1 MVKKKV
7 YKLSDDAIAQV
18 VKLLQLGILSGTD
31 IADNFRTLELV
42 IEGDRLVPS
51 PDYIETL
58 ETSIQRMQDQLQD
71 QLQVQAQAQPA
82 GFKGFN

>member
-1 MVKKKV
+1 MAKKKV

-42 IEGDRLVPS
+42 VEDDKLVPS
-51 PDYIETL
+51 PDYLETL
-58 ETSIQRMQDQLQD
+58 ESNIQKMQE
-71 QLQVQAQAQPA
+71 QVESLSKNQPA

>member
-58 ETSIQRMQDQLQD
+58 ETSIQRMQDQLQ
-71 QLQVQAQAQPA
+71 VQAQPA

>member
-1 MVKKKV
+1 MAKKKV

-42 IEGDRLVPS
+42 TEGDTLIPS
-51 PDYIETL
+51 PEYLETL
-58 ETSIQRMQDQLQD
+58 EANIQKMQDQVESL
-71 QLQVQAQAQPA
+71 AKNQPA

>member
-1 MVKKKV
+1 MAKKKV

-31 IADNFRTLELV
+31 IADNFRTLELIV
-42 IEGDRLVPS
+42 DDDKLVPS
-51 PDYIETL
+51 PEYLETL
-58 ETSIQRMQDQLQD
+58 ESNIQKMQDQVDSLTKNQST
-71 QLQVQAQAQPA
+71 

>member
-58 ETSIQRMQDQLQD
+58 ETSIQRMQDQLQ
-71 QLQVQAQAQPA
+71 VQAQAQPA

>member
-7 YKLSDDAIAQV
+7 YKLSDDAIAQL

-42 IEGDRLVPS
+42 AEGDKLVPS
-51 PDYIETL
+51 PEYLETL
-58 ETSIQRMQDQLQD
+58 ESNIQKMQE
-71 QLQVQAQAQPA
+71 QVESLAKNQPA

>member
-1 MVKKKV
+1 MAKKKV
-7 YKLSDDAIAQV
+7 YKLGDETIAQI

-42 IEGDRLVPS
+42 VDGDQLVPS
-51 PDYIETL
+51 PEYVETL
-58 ETSIQRMQDQLQD
+58 EANIQKMQDDVDTLSSSRQS
-71 QLQVQAQAQPA
+71 P

>member
-1 MVKKKV
+1 MAKKKI

-31 IADNFRTLELV
+31 IVDNFRTLELV
-42 IEGDRLVPS
+42 AEGDQLLPS
-51 PDYIETL
+51 PEYLETL
-58 ETSIQRMQDQLQD
+58 EANIQKMQDEAESL
-71 QLQVQAQAQPA
+71 AKNQPA

>member
-1 MVKKKV
+1 MAKKKV

-58 ETSIQRMQDQLQD
+58 ETSIQRMQDQLQ
-71 QLQVQAQAQPA
+71 VQAQAQPA